1 MADVADYDAGE
12 ITDREQSAADNL
24 GAISSWN
31 AQSTL
36 DQLDRTLANYDQAD
50 RQNRALADA
59 QLYQNSWKARNER
72 FAQNK
77 SFRQQHSRCLRR
89 WATQCAVLLC
99 TA

>member
-12 ITDREQSAADNL
+12 ITDREQAAADNL

-50 RQNRALADA
+50 R
-59 QLYQNSWKARNER
+59 
-72 FAQNK
+72 
-77 SFRQQHSRCLRR
+77 
-89 WATQCAVLLC
+89 
-99 TA
+99 